1 MEDVREPWKNYF
13 YTSNNMHQLDLRPSP
28 AVTYHHCEN
37 LKGCV
42 FFLSPLHWK
51 NHALRDTFPIHH
63 MKDHQLALLY
73 NKKSHNLNHAY

>member
-1 MEDVREPWKNYF
+1 MEDVRALEKTIF
-13 YTSNNMHQLDLRPSP
+13 THQTTCINWTCDLAQLLHITTVKISK
-28 AVTYHHCEN
+28 VV
-37 LKGCV
+37 G